1 MADSCL
7 TVNVIDTIIK
17 YDTLGGL
24 VFLAFLLAL
33 IVGFIIGALIM
44 RCIFREIEEHNTSK
58 RNKSFSVPLLEEE
71 VGKEDDLST
80 MKKMGS
86 NRIAPIPVDR
96 NGAGNRSVSIEM
108 DATHYSRGS
117 SGFLTPPIT
126 EPGQMTDG
134 GLSVAQAL
142 TKPSEEE
149 MEVELQNQDFKFL
162 EEMEKDLRK
171 QKNETFLQLL
181 KMVLTFLFSKSRID
195 EEFKRRMLAKYEQA
209 IDDID
214 ANAARDQALEA
225 QELRDTITD
234 STELENA
241 IESLH
246 TKFSKRMSFKLTELQ
261 EEVGNDLLTDSGLSE
276 EEANQIVAKLMAN
289 VAATNKRLLEEA
301 NRQSLILHER
311 LAKRQAMAQHRV
323 MEKQE
328 EKDELDNRKMKA
340 LKNLEVLQKRGK
352 LVSEQS
358 NKILEEYGSTIRA
371 LEEKEQLSSLRHQA
385 ELAEKLRRRREQKMR
400 KLENEQEGEKEEFE
414 ARANQMISEG
424 TMTAEDFLEA
434 YHRLVVE
441 HQLAKEEQEDRCD
454 DEEFQ
459 EIDSLN
465 QQLTERRARALEKKE
480 NELFKEIKEQAHLSA
495 KEADR
500 LMSKHK
506 EDLDQYADKKAREM
520 ERQKAQIKE
529 RLLERR
535 KRWVRD
541 AEQRAMEQNVMIS
554 QQEETLKQVLDT
566 QIGLSQKLQKQ
577 VMMEHEQNLVA
588 LNNHLQMSRMR
599 QQKRLEQRL
608 ARRRARLADLR
619 QRMEEE
625 RTKQAEEDPEKMKIL
640 ARSQN
645 IEYQAEV
652 KKVEED
658 HQAALEDLRRRL
670 AAETEEALKEQDD
683 RLGKILGKLQLEVA
697 RRDDIIKR
705 QDEAIRTLEK
715 KFVDTVTREGT
726 LADAQTDRIL
736 RQHQKQVDKL
746 NENIEI
752 EKERQMRIIR
762 EKLEMKRLK
771 KERTIVA
778 RREQEAEEIK
788 QKGVKTASS
797 VLATILGERK
807 HKQEMA
813 NLEREMKLELI
824 RQTEKI
830 DKDMQE
836 QLVVELQEEEER
848 FLATVAEASD
858 IPEND
863 LVVLIKNSANEAG
876 MDPRLSKTIA
886 KDVRKRIRSARGRR
900 DEADA

>member
-1 MADSCL
+1 
-7 TVNVIDTIIK
+7 
-17 YDTLGGL
+17 
-24 VFLAFLLAL
+24 
-33 IVGFIIGALIM
+33 
-44 RCIFREIEEHNTSK
+44 
-58 RNKSFSVPLLEEE
+58 
-71 VGKEDDLST
+71 
-80 MKKMGS
+80 
-86 NRIAPIPVDR
+86 
-96 NGAGNRSVSIEM
+96 
-108 DATHYSRGS
+108 
-117 SGFLTPPIT
+117 
-126 EPGQMTDG
+126 
-134 GLSVAQAL
+134 
-142 TKPSEEE
+142 
-149 MEVELQNQDFKFL
+149 
-162 EEMEKDLRK
+162 
-171 QKNETFLQLL
+171 
-181 KMVLTFLFSKSRID
+181 
-195 EEFKRRMLAKYEQA
+195 
-209 IDDID
+209 
-214 ANAARDQALEA
+214 
-225 QELRDTITD
+225 
-234 STELENA
+234 
-241 IESLH
+241 
-246 TKFSKRMSFKLTELQ
+246 
-261 EEVGNDLLTDSGLSE
+261 
-276 EEANQIVAKLMAN
+276 
-289 VAATNKRLLEEA
+289 
-301 NRQSLILHER
+301 
-311 LAKRQAMAQHRV
+311 
-323 MEKQE
+323 
-328 EKDELDNRKMKA
+328 
-340 LKNLEVLQKRGK
+340 
-352 LVSEQS
+352 
-358 NKILEEYGSTIRA
+358 
-371 LEEKEQLSSLRHQA
+371 
-385 ELAEKLRRRREQKMR
+385 
-400 KLENEQEGEKEEFE
+400 
-414 ARANQMISEG
+414 
-424 TMTAEDFLEA
+424 MTAEDFLEA

-652 KKVEED
+652 KKVQED

-697 RRDDIIKR
+697 RRDDIIKK
-705 QDEAIRTLEK
+705 QDEAIRTLEDC
-715 KFVDTVTREGT
+715 F
-726 LADAQTDRIL
+726 
-736 RQHQKQVDKL
+736 
-746 NENIEI
+746 
-752 EKERQMRIIR
+752 
-762 EKLEMKRLK
+762 KRVGDYFGRAK
-771 KERTIVA
+771 A
-778 RREQEAEEIK
+778 
-788 QKGVKTASS
+788 
-797 VLATILGERK
+797 
-807 HKQEMA
+807 KQESI